1 MKPPSPPP
9 TVKLY
14 AAVAKLFETS
24 TTPEDALTQLLLA
37 PARCKCVL
45 SLGIGET
52 FLHAVRI
59 CAFFF
64 FLSFFR
70 SLFTFGLGVSP
81 PLTGAVFPTSP
92 SNSKQVGSNT
102 AICPGR
108 QLRSSSRTK
117 HSEPSGRRI
126 NEEHLLAVV
135 EGREVQSDPDEAS
148 RSSCFTRPL
157 DFFPPFSHRLH
168 RFL

>member
-1 MKPPSPPP
+1 MCVESGHRRDIP
-9 TVKLY
+9 TCCQ
-14 AAVAKLFETS
+14 
-24 TTPEDALTQLLLA
+24 DM
-37 PARCKCVL
+37 R
-45 SLGIGET
+45 
-52 FLHAVRI
+52 
-59 CAFFF
+59 FFSM
-64 FLSFFR
+64 FLSFFL

-148 RSSCFTRPL
+148 RSSDFTRLL
-157 DFFPPFSHRLH
+157 DFFPIFSSSPSLPVGQTCRDCKLKSIQM
-168 RFL
+168 RTVPYLLLWMKFQL